1 MVNKELQTILK
12 SIGEKVKGKELTFKK
27 NSQVFYGM
35 LESNN
40 NSFSEF
46 KEEIRKEWEQFKLK
60 NQKRVIKKTYSTFF
74 FSHFHTFFKK
84 YLQNFC
90 GFDTNSLDLVMKEK
104 ISDDQLFLE
113 YSYSLSPEE
122 QEYYK
127 EFSEQF
133 NNNGNGI
140 ASPFGYLYLVV
151 AILGVNL
158 RMLLK
163 EKFLVVLD
171 GALLKNGESDNT
183 IKFLIVIKNSHDE
196 LFSNYYY
203 MYLYY
208 FLKYFKD
215 VPKAYYE
222 KLLDGR
228 EKVYKIALDEYSLA
242 KDKLVDLLY
251 YFYKK
256 CNLLQ
261 TLSPLLDFLNFVCS
275 RVEDSVFPK
284 LDIIKKEFLQNFDY
298 TEEKKNSLLRIFD
311 AIDKKST
318 LYSTFQS
325 NNLPSPKSQFNLFLL
340 YTKYFFG
347 SGSLETLEVGDLLC
361 LPEDFKTKLNSINE
375 KIDNVIN
382 ANTIKDIQEF
392 LDNFSIISNLENP
405 NKIFK
410 IIFNKDISQINYDF
424 FRTFL
429 NSINTSIKRLI
440 DTENVILEENP
451 NNEPMT
457 FKVVVDHICRM
468 LYVLIDKIFIRKL
481 PGQASK
487 NFIDPRS
494 RYVGRNI
501 ALRVLELFIFSDFNV
516 SDDVWPDVIISLNKE
531 TLLKDLENYQI
542 QIPEKN
548 FYKNED
554 FDRFLITFNFLSSK
568 NLIFEEW
575 VIGGI
580 IIPINNFIFKIR
592 KLIEERGKN
601 SEVFE
606 VLRDYFIENTK
617 EIENIQELEFIC
629 RQISNIW

>member
-1 MVNKELQTILK
+1 
-12 SIGEKVKGKELTFKK
+12 
-27 NSQVFYGM
+27 
-35 LESNN
+35 
-40 NSFSEF
+40 
-46 KEEIRKEWEQFKLK
+46 
-60 NQKRVIKKTYSTFF
+60 
-74 FSHFHTFFKK
+74 
-84 YLQNFC
+84 
-90 GFDTNSLDLVMKEK
+90 MKEK
-104 ISDDQLFLE
+104 ISDEQLFLE
-113 YSYSLSPEE
+113 YDYCLSPEE

-127 EFSEQF
+127 EFGENFS
-133 NNNGNGI
+133 NNGNGI
-140 ASPFGYLYLVV
+140 VSPFGYLYLVV
-151 AILGVNL
+151 AMLGVNL

-196 LFSNYYY
+196 LFNNYYY

-208 FLKYFKD
+208 FLKYFED

-222 KLLDGR
+222 KLLEGR

-261 TLSPLLDFLNFVCS
+261 TFSPLLDFLNFVCS

-325 NNLPSPKSQFNLFLL
+325 NNLPSPKNQFNLFLL
-340 YTKYFFG
+340 YMKYFFG
-347 SGSLETLEVGDLLC
+347 SGSLEALEVGDLLF
-361 LPEDFKTKLNSINE
+361 LPEHFKNRLNSIN
-375 KIDNVIN
+375 KKLDNGIN
-382 ANTIKDIQEF
+382 ANTINEIQEF

-405 NKIFK
+405 NMIFK

-440 DTENVILEENP
+440 NTENEILEQNP
-451 NNEPMT
+451 TNEPMT
-457 FKVVVDHICRM
+457 FKIVVDHICRM

-516 SDDVWPDVIISLNKE
+516 SDDVWPDVIISLNKD

-542 QIPEKN
+542 QIPEKS

-554 FDRFLITFNFLSSK
+554 FDRFLITFNFLLSK

-575 VIGGI
+575 LIDGI

-592 KLIEERGKN
+592 NLIEERGKN

-617 EIENIQELEFIC
+617 EIENVPDLEFIC
-629 RQISNIW
+629 RQLSNIW